1 MGIWIL
7 GWISALLLVTITGFF
22 ARDKKWYP
30 ILWIPAVGSLGAF
43 GWLVA
48 ASLWVAREHYSR
60 IFFIFLVQISPILV
74 LFGMLLWKRPRVWS
88 LWLSTAGVAFFLGAW
103 ALLFIFT
110 TETVRVC
117 VTYPNGEPVRNV
129 AVLAEHSSKLIISN
143 FSSAITNSDGEAVFY
158 PTKHR
163 YLTNDYRGFTAFLLY
178 NGSIVYLNMT
188 QGEDSPKREICV
200 SWPLMPNGQEDATE
214 QQRVRAF
221 VSNRDVWT
229 IPLVVQRP
237 GQFGDKGLAA
247 LWKKQWPDGEIRDLT
262 LGVTRNMEAF
272 LERYQSCKTSTSYE
286 EFVDLSVIASLLKTV
301 DSLQR
306 DSRNSN
312 ANEIRGQVCE
322 YLMGT
327 DPKDSERRRDVLR
340 EYAQTRADQMI
351 QWLKPSLTHGEYGFR
366 TLQALGPLAR
376 ASGAQFAELYTQSD
390 DEAKEA
396 FLNSLGHIVPEP
408 KDILFLLE
416 IEDVPSASQG
426 FSVALG
432 CRSRKDIDADWA
444 VIQAW
449 IDAHTGKLTPDQIES
464 IKAELKDRRR

>member
-7 GWISALLLVTITGFF
+7 GWVSALLLVTITGFF

-30 ILWIPAVGSLGAF
+30 LLWIPAVGSLGTF

-48 ASLWVAREHYSR
+48 ASLWPVGEHYFR
-60 IFFIFLVQISPILV
+60 MVFIFLVQISPILI
-74 LFGMLLWKRPRVWS
+74 LFGILLWKRPQIWS
-88 LWLSTAGVAFFLGAW
+88 RWFSTAGVVFFLGTW

-117 VTYPNGEPVRNV
+117 VTYPNGEPVRNMV
-129 AVLAEHSSKLIISN
+129 VQAVYQSKLIIPHCS
-143 FSSAITNSDGEAVFY
+143 FAITNSEGEAVFY
-158 PTKHR
+158 PTKPC
-163 YLTNDYRGFTAFLLY
+163 YLANDYSGFNVMLN
-178 NGSIVYLNMT
+178 NGSRVWLNMK

-214 QQRVRAF
+214 KQRVRAF

-237 GQFGDKGLAA
+237 GQFGDKGVAA

-262 LGVTRNMEAF
+262 LGVTRNMEVF

-306 DSRNSN
+306 DSRDSN
-312 ANEIRGQVCE
+312 ANEICGQVCA
-322 YLMGT
+322 YLTGT
-327 DPKDSERRRDVLR
+327 DPKDSARQRDVLR
-340 EYAQTRADQMI
+340 EYTQTRADQMI
-351 QWLKPSLTHGEYGFR
+351 QWLKPSLPHGGYGFR
-366 TLQALGPLAR
+366 TLEVLGPLAR
-376 ASGAQFAELYTQSD
+376 ASAAQFAELYAQSD

-396 FLNSLGHIVPEP
+396 FLNSLGRIAPEP

-432 CRSRKDIDADWA
+432 CRSRKEIDADWA

-449 IDAHTGKLTPDQIES
+449 IEAHPGKLTPDQIES
-464 IKAELKDRRR
+464 IKGELKDRRR